1 MALMRW
7 HPLREI
13 DALQREMNQ
22 LFDTLTPSTSSG
34 NGESRLSFMPAAET
48 HETPEAVHLKLEL
61 PGINAGDLDIQVT
74 RNSVSIAGERKSEH
88 TTESNGVTR
97 SEFRYGRFQRVIPVA
112 SQIESDAVEANYKDG
127 VLELTLPKAET
138 EKSKSV
144 KVKVD

>member
-7 HPLREI
+7 QPFREI
-13 DALQREMNQ
+13 DTLQREMNQ
-22 LFDTLTPSTSSG
+22 LFDTLAPSTSSG
-34 NGESRLSFMPAAET
+34 NGESRLSFMPAAEI
-48 HETPEAVHLKLEL
+48 HETPEAVHLKLEI
-61 PGINAGDLDIQVT
+61 PGIKAEDLDIQVT
-74 RNSVSIAGERKSEH
+74 RNSVSISGERKSENK
-88 TTESNGVTR
+88 TESNGVTR

-144 KVKVD
+144 KVKVS